1 MVTNFWLS
9 IKDINNF
16 RLRIWKKN
24 SLVYLIKQKN
34 DDEHN
39 IIDKIS
45 IYVDTNDAK
54 YQYVIKQYQDIGLK
68 EHEDPRALI
77 EYSNNMQ
84 DVYKNIDEYSPG
96 GKRKILVVFNCMI
109 ADMISNRKSNQIV
122 TEIYTRRIKLNIST
136 VFIGQSYFIIPKD
149 IRLNRTNFSI
159 LKTPNNLE
167 LQKIAFSH
175 SSDIEFEDFMVLHWK
190 CYAKVYSFS
199 MNDNALT

>member
-1 MVTNFWLS
+1 MVTNSWLS

-84 DVYKNIDEYSPG
+84 GVYKNIDEYSPG

-109 ADMISNRKSNQIV
+109 ADMISSRKSNQIV

-149 IRLNRTNFSI
+149 IRLTVQIF
-159 LKTPNNLE
+159 LFWK
-167 LQKIAFSH
+167 LQTI
-175 SSDIEFEDFMVLHWK
+175 
-190 CYAKVYSFS
+190 
-199 MNDNALT
+199 

>member
-1 MVTNFWLS
+1 
-9 IKDINNF
+9 
-16 RLRIWKKN
+16 
-24 SLVYLIKQKN
+24 
-34 DDEHN
+34 
-39 IIDKIS
+39 
-45 IYVDTNDAK
+45 
-54 YQYVIKQYQDIGLK
+54 
-68 EHEDPRALI
+68 
-77 EYSNNMQ
+77 MQ

-175 SSDIEFEDFMVLHWK
+175 SSDTEFEDFMVLH
-190 CYAKVYSFS
+190 
-199 MNDNALT
+199 